1 MTSRHWRWDAE
12 FQADFFA
19 SSVKQMGELWHW
31 TLSKYVVQDELGDSE
46 GAKAVGCSHGHFD
59 LVVEPL
65 DNATGEPLFRPK

>member
-1 MTSRHWRWDAE
+1 
-12 FQADFFA
+12 
-19 SSVKQMGELWHW
+19 MGELWHW